1 MSIPFKKYGYTLNP
15 MTNEYSIPQIFL
27 VDKRL
32 HKIGELYPVQDLS
45 ITINEINQADEIS
58 FTYYRTVNE
67 TECPHFDKID
77 DLSVIEVAD
86 YGYFELAV
94 DKNETNAVTKK
105 ITGISLAHAELSQIL
120 ATLEINT
127 DDDMARTDYDED
139 YPTILYRDPG
149 DVSDTD
155 LKEKYRNSSL
165 LHRIL
170 TYAPHYRIGSV
181 SDTLKQKQR
190 TFSWKDADIVTILN
204 AIAEEIDCV
213 FDIDIHRENGIPQRI
228 IHVYDLEDI
237 GMDTNIFL
245 STDYLSDEISIRG
258 NKDSIKNCFKIV
270 GGDDMITD
278 TVNGLTMS
286 ASNTIMMFS
295 EKQKKEMST
304 GLKSAIEK
312 YDREYGENIGDYEKL
327 LETEYNIMDMKHYLR
342 SSKMPP
348 LEKEIIA
355 TDMAVFTVLNK
366 ISTYYQNQFFINQ
379 YQYYKDYS
387 YQATQTSI
395 QNLFTTFMPEGYSFT
410 ADCDSITK
418 ATETYD
424 PSVSYQWYG
433 TIRVYST
440 GNRDEYYT
448 IHLKTD
454 SQTYL
459 TFGEKQESYE
469 FSDQAIQNV
478 VTSFKISFSFA
489 DQSQSKY
496 IDYIDQHTKYIL
508 STYDLSYENEKNRPW
523 DQYSYHRLKSFQDG
537 YQKCIDTLEGMNR
550 EEIADTKTAEIIS
563 DMITSYK
570 KIQKDIMSQMSVL
583 LDQLFAL
590 STYHGEFDHDFVDD
604 KGNVTYMLQYYRD
617 IQTVFDHLVD
627 PGYKGGYK
635 NETYQVNEYIGTE
648 PLPGSPSYE
657 TDTCLDIMNN
667 ICSSYNNHKN
677 DSITNMREAYRKRFA
692 RNSYLNDELYA
703 ELRSFIREDVY
714 TNENYISDGLNN
726 TQIIERAKELK
737 AKAAQELAKA
747 CVPEY
752 TVEAPLSSIVG
763 QKSFLYQ
770 GVLVN
775 DDYSDFT
782 INNFVRVRIDDELYK
797 MRIASIRYTFP
808 VTDRIEVTFTN
819 VTRHNSSM
827 LRDVTDLLNEAKSMA
842 TSYSYVAKQA
852 EKGSQTGKEFDSIK
866 KEGLDTALIAVKGG
880 RDQDIVMDDHGIL
893 LRRKIQETN
902 MYSQYQ
908 MKLIDRN
915 IVMTKDN
922 WETAELAIGLG
933 RYQGE
938 LLYGIWADLLRG
950 DLIVGNELIISNQ
963 DENGNYTVQINK
975 EGIDITNGSIKITNE
990 NGCTVTIDPM
1000 NTYKE
1005 GIVFGISKNGEDIV
1019 NVDNQ
1024 GNAVF
1029 NGIIHASD
1037 GSFVGEVT
1045 AGSGW
1050 IGGQNTGWKITEDSI
1065 TNTGNGIIRTTNA
1078 ADSNAYTEIRNG
1090 CIAVSGMNGG
1100 MLREAVLQNG
1110 NALFSG
1116 DGHWITID
1124 NDMIRM
1130 GHGSIGN
1137 NLWLIANI
1145 HDDFFR
1151 LGTDTTKTDLYGSL
1165 NIHGT
1170 THFPNNESVYFG
1182 SEVQLFNGCRPSD
1195 RKETLFC
1202 SSGIF
1207 TAGAVAIGDEFTGST
1222 GKPYMLSV
1230 DGSIKVAKEV
1240 YTNGGTAL
1248 TSDQNK
1254 KHDIED
1260 PDERYLD
1267 LFDRYEV
1274 KRFKYNDGTSDRY
1287 HLGAVAQSV
1296 EDAMEDAGINT
1307 QEFAGLIKD
1316 GDDYYLRY
1324 DELNMLT
1331 ALKVKSMAEEIELL
1345 KNEIKELREVL
1356 AKTTKDG
1363 DDHRND
1369 KTNKP

>member
-1 MSIPFKKYGYTLNP
+1 M
-15 MTNEYSIPQIFL
+15 
-27 VDKRL
+27 
-32 HKIGELYPVQDLS
+32 
-45 ITINEINQADEIS
+45 
-58 FTYYRTVNE
+58 
-67 TECPHFDKID
+67 
-77 DLSVIEVAD
+77 
-86 YGYFELAV
+86 
-94 DKNETNAVTKK
+94 
-105 ITGISLAHAELSQIL
+105 
-120 ATLEINT
+120 
-127 DDDMARTDYDED
+127 
-139 YPTILYRDPG
+139 
-149 DVSDTD
+149 
-155 LKEKYRNSSL
+155 
-165 LHRIL
+165 
-170 TYAPHYRIGSV
+170 
-181 SDTLKQKQR
+181 
-190 TFSWKDADIVTILN
+190 
-204 AIAEEIDCV
+204 
-213 FDIDIHRENGIPQRI
+213 
-228 IHVYDLEDI
+228 
-237 GMDTNIFL
+237 
-245 STDYLSDEISIRG
+245 
-258 NKDSIKNCFKIV
+258 
-270 GGDDMITD
+270 
-278 TVNGLTMS
+278 
-286 ASNTIMMFS
+286 
-295 EKQKKEMST
+295 
-304 GLKSAIEK
+304 
-312 YDREYGENIGDYEKL
+312 
-327 LETEYNIMDMKHYLR
+327 
-342 SSKMPP
+342 
-348 LEKEIIA
+348 
-355 TDMAVFTVLNK
+355 
-366 ISTYYQNQFFINQ
+366 
-379 YQYYKDYS
+379 
-387 YQATQTSI
+387 
-395 QNLFTTFMPEGYSFT
+395 
-410 ADCDSITK
+410 
-418 ATETYD
+418 
-424 PSVSYQWYG
+424 
-433 TIRVYST
+433 
-440 GNRDEYYT
+440 
-448 IHLKTD
+448 
-454 SQTYL
+454 
-459 TFGEKQESYE
+459 
-469 FSDQAIQNV
+469 
-478 VTSFKISFSFA
+478 
-489 DQSQSKY
+489 
-496 IDYIDQHTKYIL
+496 
-508 STYDLSYENEKNRPW
+508 
-523 DQYSYHRLKSFQDG
+523 
-537 YQKCIDTLEGMNR
+537 
-550 EEIADTKTAEIIS
+550 
-563 DMITSYK
+563 
-570 KIQKDIMSQMSVL
+570 
-583 LDQLFAL
+583 
-590 STYHGEFDHDFVDD
+590 
-604 KGNVTYMLQYYRD
+604 
-617 IQTVFDHLVD
+617 
-627 PGYKGGYK
+627 
-635 NETYQVNEYIGTE
+635 
-648 PLPGSPSYE
+648 
-657 TDTCLDIMNN
+657 
-667 ICSSYNNHKN
+667 
-677 DSITNMREAYRKRFA
+677 
-692 RNSYLNDELYA
+692 
-703 ELRSFIREDVY
+703 
-714 TNENYISDGLNN
+714 NN

-1019 NVDNQ
+1019 NVDDQ

-1170 THFPNNESVYFG
+1170 THFSNNESVYFG

-1248 TSDQNK
+1248 TSDQKK

-1296 EDAMEDAGINT
+1296 EDAMEDVGINT
-1307 QEFAGLIKD
+1307 LEFAGLIKD

-1369 KTNKP
+1369 KTNKT